1 MRIGRKGI
9 DWKDPKSKVSK
20 YFRLETVT
28 NGDPKRMPK
37 GITVRQNIKKFAA
50 ELDKLVD
57 QHGRIEVNSWY
68 RPKEINDA
76 IGGAKNSQHIQGW
89 AADISL
95 EGKNA
100 RMQREFEQ
108 WLDKNWKG
116 GVGRG
121 QASGKGFTHIDLG
134 SYRRWNY

>member
-1 MRIGRKGI
+1 MKIGNKGI
-9 DWKDPKSKVSK
+9 DWSDPKSKVSK

-28 NGDPKRMPK
+28 SGDPRRMPK
-37 GITVRQNIKKFAA
+37 GIVVRRNIKKFAA

-57 QHGRIEVNSWY
+57 RHGRIKVNSWY
-68 RPKEINDA
+68 RPEPINSA
-76 IGGAKNSQHIQGW
+76 VGGAKNSQHVNGW

-100 RMQREFEQ
+100 RTQREFEQ
-108 WLDKNWKG
+108 WLDANWQG

-121 QASGKGFTHIDLG
+121 LAAGKGFTHVDLG
-134 SYRRWNY
+134 PKRRWNY